1 MLHQAEKERQIVFV
15 YPLFIEREEKT
26 SAIGLK
32 VKVAVLDA
40 FGDALETQRLAD
52 IVAGEQHF
60 EVLKGDV
67 GVDRHGP
74 CFPSRACLATVRRVL
89 RRFSEVGC
97 DSKKVKRRT

>member
-1 MLHQAEKERQIVFV
+1 MLHQAEEEWQIVFMHA
-15 YPLFIEREEKT
+15 LFIERQEEA
-26 SAIGLK
+26 SSIGLQIE
-32 VKVAVLDA
+32 VAVLDT
-40 FGDALETQRLAD
+40 FGDAFETQGLTD
-52 IVAGEQHF
+52 VVVGKHLF

-89 RRFSEVGC
+89 RRISQVGC